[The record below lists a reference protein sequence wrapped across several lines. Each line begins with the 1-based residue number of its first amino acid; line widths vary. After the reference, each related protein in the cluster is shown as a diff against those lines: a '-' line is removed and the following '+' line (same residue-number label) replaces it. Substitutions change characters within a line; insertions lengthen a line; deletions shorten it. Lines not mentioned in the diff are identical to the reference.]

1 MQKIREL
8 SIKNKLF
15 LAISICI
22 TLVMSFF
29 LAGIMSMLDDYLVQ
43 QSVDTCKDRAK
54 VVERG
59 VQSVFETTEEYIRM
73 ISQDYRLQEGMLRYK
88 YYKQESLSSENNKI
102 TAVAAKSFSTVAL
115 TKQLVGSALLDD
127 EGKLLYA
134 GQNLK
139 KSDVRQIISEEYCAV
154 TLKYSKPVWA
164 QELVTLHNDVN
175 TKEYHALPIY
185 KVLRNTD
192 SGEFLGYIVLFVNE
206 DSFFNIYDGTSLL
219 QNSYYYLINSQNI
232 ILSTNDRENLNQ
244 TIPSE
249 MRWMIEEG
257 TICELKWEEEPLLYM
272 SEQITSSGEWMLHI
286 MSMEE
291 LVLQKNKLWK
301 TAIATLV
308 TIILLLCACAWKIFS
323 KITEPLVS
331 LTNVM
336 YQIEKNTDM
345 SIRVDD
351 VYYGEMGILTKGFNN
366 LMDKLELALNDIY
379 QKQKEKRKLEIMVL
393 QEQVNPH
400 FLYNTLETISSL
412 LMLHLEKKAMW
423 VSQSLSEFYKL
434 SLSKGKDII
443 TLEDEFRIV
452 EDYLKIQSIRY
463 VEYMEYSME
472 CEESILDCCVPK
484 LLIQPIVENAIY
496 HGLKKQKKKGMLLV
510 SGRSSKSGKHVII
523 EVIDTGVGMEPDK
536 VKEVEQSIEEGKVS
550 LTSFGLSNVSARL
563 KLLFEDSKISVTS
576 TSGVA
581 TKIKLEFPTVRQG
594 DKILNK

>member
-1 MQKIREL
+1 MRKIREL

-22 TLVMSFF
+22 TLVMSVF
-29 LAGIMSMLDDYLVQ
+29 LAGIMSMLEDYLVQ
-43 QSVDTCKDRAK
+43 QSVDTCKDRGK

-102 TAVAAKSFSTVAL
+102 SAVAAKSFSTVAL
-115 TKQLVGSALLDD
+115 TKQLVGAALLDD

-134 GQNLK
+134 GQNMK
-139 KSDVRQIISEEYCAV
+139 KADVRQSISEEYCAV
-154 TLKYSKPVWA
+154 TLKYSKPVWSH
-164 QELVTLHNDVN
+164 ELVTLHNDVD

-206 DSFFNIYDGTSLL
+206 DSFFNIYNETSLF
-219 QNSYYYLINSQNI
+219 QNSYYYLINSEDV

-244 TIPSE
+244 RISSDLH
-249 MRWMIEEG
+249 WMIEEG
-257 TICELKWEEEPLLYM
+257 AVSELIWEEEPLLYM
-272 SEQITSSGEWMLHI
+272 SAQIASDGEWLIHI
-286 MSMEE
+286 MSMED
-291 LVLQKNKLWK
+291 LVIQKNKLWK
-301 TAIATLV
+301 IAIATLAA
-308 TIILLLCACAWKIFS
+308 IILLLCACAWKIFS
-323 KITEPLVS
+323 RIMEPIVS

-336 YQIEKNTDM
+336 HQIEKNTDM

-351 VYYGEMGILTKGFNN
+351 MYYGEMGILTKGFNN
-366 LMDKLELALNDIY
+366 LMDKLEKALNDIY

-412 LMLHLEKKAMW
+412 LMLHMEKKAMW

-443 TLEDEFRIV
+443 TLEEEFRIV
-452 EDYLKIQSIRY
+452 EDYLKIQSVRY

-472 CEESILDCCVPK
+472 CEESILDCYVPK

-510 SGRSSKSGKHVII
+510 SGRSSKTGKHVII
-523 EVIDTGVGMEPDK
+523 EVIDTGAGMEPDK
-536 VKEVEQSIEEGKVS
+536 VKEIEQSIEEGKMS

-563 KLLFEDSKISVTS
+563 RLLFEDAKITVTS
-576 TSGVA
+576 TCGVA
-581 TKIKLEFPTVRQG
+581 TKVRLEFPTVRQENE
-594 DKILNK
+594 ILSK

>member
-1 MQKIREL
+1 MRKIHEL

-22 TLVMSFF
+22 TLVMSVF

-43 QSVDTCKDRAK
+43 QSVDTCKDRGK

-59 VQSVFETTEEYIRM
+59 VQSVLETTEEYIRM

-88 YYKQESLSSENNKI
+88 HYKQESLSSENNKI

-115 TKQLVGSALLDD
+115 AKQLVGSALLDD

-139 KSDVRQIISEEYCAV
+139 KSDVRQIISEDYCAV
-154 TLKYSKPVWA
+154 TLNYSKPVWSH
-164 QELVTLHNDVN
+164 ELVTLHNDVD

-206 DSFFNIYDGTSLL
+206 ASFFNIYDGTSLF
-219 QNSYYYLINSQNI
+219 QNSYYYLINSENV

-244 TIPSE
+244 TLPSDLY
-249 MRWMIEEG
+249 WMIEEG

-272 SEQITSSGEWMLHI
+272 SEQITPDGEWMIHI

-291 LVLQKNKLWK
+291 LAIQKNKLWK

-308 TIILLLCACAWKIFS
+308 AIILLLCACSWKIFS
-323 KITEPLVS
+323 KITEPIVS

-336 YQIEKNTDM
+336 HQIEKNTDM
-345 SIRVDD
+345 SIRADD
-351 VYYGEMGILTKGFNN
+351 MYYGEIGILTKGFNN
-366 LMDKLELALNDIY
+366 LMDKLEKALNDIY
-379 QKQKEKRKLEIMVL
+379 LKQKEKRKLEIMLL

-412 LMLHLEKKAMW
+412 LMLHMEKKAMW

-443 TLEDEFRIV
+443 TLEEEFRIV
-452 EDYLKIQSIRY
+452 EDYLKIQSVRY

-472 CEESILDCCVPK
+472 CEDSILDCYVPK

-496 HGLKKQKKKGMLLV
+496 HGLKKKKKKGMLLV
-510 SGRSSKSGKHVII
+510 SGRSSKTGKHVII
-523 EVIDTGVGMEPDK
+523 EVIDTGAGMEPDK
-536 VKEVEQSIEEGKVS
+536 VKEIEQNIEEGKMS

-563 KLLFEDSKISVTS
+563 KLLFEDAKITVTS
-576 TSGVA
+576 TRGVA
-581 TKIKLEFPTVRQG
+581 TKVRLEFPTVRQG
-594 DKILNK
+594 EKILSK